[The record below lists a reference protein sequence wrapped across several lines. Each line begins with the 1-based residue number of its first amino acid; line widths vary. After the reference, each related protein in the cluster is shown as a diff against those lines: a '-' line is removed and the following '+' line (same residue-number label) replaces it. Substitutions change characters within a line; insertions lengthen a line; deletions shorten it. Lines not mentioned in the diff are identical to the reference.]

1 MGCALLIPYLS
12 QWRGVGAGGL
22 GTGGDH
28 GGDLGLQ
35 LGNLVLIQEE
45 RLSWSQADLQH
56 GGRTVAEWLAW
67 CLGKEDTEISRISF
81 PQSVNRP
88 DTSFREKRCSIG
100 EQEVGDKTGSRF
112 FPLRIVIVTGHDH
125 TGMQTGE
132 GPRKVTKTNVRM
144 ETREHFNND
153 VIPRQVSRYR
163 VVSSH
168 HRICPGQPSPGCLLP
183 FSIRAAQKQCP

>member
-67 CLGKEDTEISRISF
+67 CLGKENILRSAEYHSLN
-81 PQSVNRP
+81 QST
-88 DTSFREKRCSIG
+88 D
-100 EQEVGDKTGSRF
+100 Q
-112 FPLRIVIVTGHDH
+112 
-125 TGMQTGE
+125 
-132 GPRKVTKTNVRM
+132 
-144 ETREHFNND
+144 
-153 VIPRQVSRYR
+153 IPVLERRGV
-163 VVSSH
+163 
-168 HRICPGQPSPGCLLP
+168 
-183 FSIRAAQKQCP
+183 A